1 VEYYLHHDTH
11 LLRIHERALSAIDTI
26 PLQRFSIP
34 REEGTRTEG
43 RGVRDEENEEK
54 EVKGG
59 EIEDKDGS
67 AYLRL
72 E

>member
-1 VEYYLHHDTH
+1 
-11 LLRIHERALSAIDTI
+11 LSAIDTI
-26 PLQRFSIP
+26 SLQRFSIP
-34 REEGTRTEG
+34 REEVARTEG

-59 EIEDKDGS
+59 EIKDKDGS

>member
-1 VEYYLHHDTH
+1 MTH
-11 LLRIHERALSAIDTI
+11 PLRIQERALSAIDTI
-26 PLQRFSIP
+26 PLQRSFIP
-34 REEGTRTEG
+34 REEVARTEG
-43 RGVRDEENEEK
+43 RGVREEENEEK

-59 EIEDKDGS
+59 EIKDKDGS